1 MLVPAVVK
9 LMPPVV
15 GWFDGVTLE
24 ILSASYET
32 AEDID
37 PETTP
42 KLSTKRKLPCTPAA
56 VFASTKVSETHTV
69 ARAADPCT
77 RAATLKRR
85 LPKSDPLML
94 MLPAIVP
101 MFTGE
106 TLNSMLTSYDM
117 SDEIDLVTKP
127 VVTTN
132 LMLPCVPAAIFP
144 VTEVSDAQMV
154 DCPAVK
160 PARAA
165 ML

>member
-1 MLVPAVVK
+1 MVK

-15 GWFDGVTLE
+15 GWFGGVTLE
-24 ILSASYET
+24 ILSSSYET

-37 PETTP
+37 PETAP
-42 KLSTKRKLPCTPAA
+42 KVSTKRKLPCTPAA
-56 VFASTKVSETHTV
+56 VFASTEVSETHTV
-69 ARAADPCT
+69 ARAAVPCT
-77 RAATLKRR
+77 RAATLKQW
-85 LPKSDPLML
+85 LPKSAPLML

-106 TLNSMLTSYDM
+106 TLDSMLASYDM

-127 VVTTN
+127 VVTTSR
-132 LMLPCVPAAIFP
+132 MLPCVPAAIFP
-144 VTEVSDAQMV
+144 VTEVSDTQLV
-154 DCPAVK
+154 DCTAVK